1 MQRFLKTR
9 YWVLATLVAV
19 LMAGFMLIQGC
30 RSTTAAP
37 FEFKDSLSQY
47 GLFEGELRQLQPGGR
62 AVKYVLSTP
71 LFTDYAVKDRF
82 IVLPKDSSIQYTVNG
97 VLHFPDSTMIVKNFA
112 YLNPSHQK
120 VMIETRLLV
129 KDPADH
135 LWKVMDYL
143 WNAGQTDAIRHITG
157 ARVPITF
164 LDDQGNVLST
174 HYQVPNTNDCKRCH
188 NNEGVLSPI
197 GPKARNLNTNDQLS
211 VWTQSGILRECR
223 IFPRSINSPTG
234 RIVYIIRWPRGPGLT
249 WTSIVHIAIP
259 KGEMP
264 IIRACSWNTSKLIP
278 LM

>member
-1 MQRFLKTR
+1 M
-9 YWVLATLVAV
+9 
-19 LMAGFMLIQGC
+19 
-30 RSTTAAP
+30 
-37 FEFKDSLSQY
+37 
-47 GLFEGELRQLQPGGR
+47 
-62 AVKYVLSTP
+62 KYVLSTP

-164 LDDQGNVLST
+164 WMTRATSFLPITRCPIRTIVSVAIIMKECS
-174 HYQVPNTNDCKRCH
+174 VP
-188 NNEGVLSPI
+188 
-197 GPKARNLNTNDQLS
+197 
-211 VWTQSGILRECR
+211 
-223 IFPRSINSPTG
+223 
-234 RIVYIIRWPRGPGLT
+234 
-249 WTSIVHIAIP
+249 
-259 KGEMP
+259 
-264 IIRACSWNTSKLIP
+264 
-278 LM
+278 